1 MQNISLRKHQCN
13 KSRNITFSNVA
24 LVFFYMFIVLKLIVK
39 AVTAVNMFKWICLYL
54 TIQIIV
60 SNYNLPNRYVDT
72 WHLCTQPQLSVI
84 QGNKR
89 GVSLLPLSLLGC
101 GQVTTAAPL
110 GLYVGE
116 GDWLPWALSS
126 RQAPSPGGIFSQGL
140 LQTED
145 PIWLISGFQ
154 KLEIRLETH

>member
-1 MQNISLRKHQCN
+1 M
-13 KSRNITFSNVA
+13 
-24 LVFFYMFIVLKLIVK
+24 
-39 AVTAVNMFKWICLYL
+39 
-54 TIQIIV
+54 

-84 QGNKR
+84 QGNKH

-116 GDWLPWALSS
+116 GDGLPWALSS
-126 RQAPSPGGIFSQGL
+126 RQAPSPGVRAVEHVQRKAYERALYRLAACQAAWVL
-140 LQTED
+140 LVVGVM
-145 PIWLISGFQ
+145 WLG
-154 KLEIRLETH
+154 